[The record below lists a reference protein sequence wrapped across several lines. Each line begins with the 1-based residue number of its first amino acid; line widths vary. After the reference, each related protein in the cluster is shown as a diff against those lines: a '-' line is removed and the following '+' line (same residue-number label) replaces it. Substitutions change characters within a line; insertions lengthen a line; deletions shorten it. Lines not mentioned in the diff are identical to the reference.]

1 MNREM
6 TAEMTKK
13 LGEKFVIDFGL
24 FQTANEKMKKVLE
37 IATGIASTPAPVL
50 ISGEQGVG
58 KNLLVKLILEKS
70 RFQKKLHRWGA
81 FSRFSAETSHDLA
94 GLQSGDA
101 VVIEDLNRL
110 SLSQQ
115 SDINEYI
122 DEAKAQEMQIR
133 WFATSS
139 VRPEDLARL
148 GQLSK
153 SLFYRLSVI
162 HLDIPSL
169 RERDGDIEILAHFFV
184 QVFSLMKSQTPKV
197 LSAEAKM
204 KLLSYNW
211 PGNVAELENVIERAV
226 SLSENSE
233 IAADQIQFAELEEQ
247 ALRSEGTT
255 LSDME
260 KKLILQTL
268 QITQQNK
275 TRAAQMLGIS
285 IRTLRNK
292 LNEYRV
298 SSAAPNLGEL
308 R

>member
-1 MNREM
+1 MTREM
-6 TAEMTKK
+6 SKK
-13 LGEKFVIDFGL
+13 LGEKFVTDFGL
-24 FQTANEKMKKVLE
+24 FQTANEKMKKVIE
-37 IATGIASTPAPVL
+37 VAKGVASTPAPVL

-58 KNLLVKLILEKS
+58 KNLLIKLILEKS
-70 RFQKKLHRWGA
+70 RFQKRLHRWGS
-81 FSRFSAETSHDLA
+81 FSRFTSETIHDLA

-101 VVIEDLNRL
+101 VVIEDLDRL

-115 SDINEYI
+115 SEINDYI
-122 DEAKAQEMQIR
+122 DEAKAQEIQIR

-162 HLDIPSL
+162 HLEIPSL
-169 RERDGDIEILAHFFV
+169 RERDGDIEILAQFFV
-184 QVFSLMKSQTPKV
+184 QVFGLMKSQNPQV
-197 LSAEAKM
+197 LTAEAKM

-226 SLSENSE
+226 SLSENLE
-233 IAADQIQFAELEEQ
+233 ITADQIQFSELEEL

-268 QITQQNK
+268 QMTQQNK

-292 LNEYRV
+292 LNEYRG
-298 SSAAPNLGEL
+298 SSAVPILGEL